1 MMLEGLLT
9 RRTFLPLLAVACIA
23 AYLPAF
29 NNGFIA
35 DDYVILEWA
44 GKFFAHPGF
53 LFTVPPQNF
62 RMTSYIIFE
71 VLKRIFGYNPVVW
84 YAVNTAFHFIACV
97 LLWRL
102 LLRFENEFVAGL
114 ATLLF
119 AVFQQPQEAV
129 MWLAAMNETLA
140 AIFILAALVLWT
152 RTQHGWALLCYT
164 LALISKESSPILLL
178 LIPLVQW
185 RQRKPLF
192 TPAYLLYFIP
202 TAIFGA
208 VFLTT
213 WSANTMIH
221 YQLYAISPHAL
232 LVLLISLH
240 RLLWPWMYLFAA
252 LAMAWGAMRL
262 NLRGVATTI
271 GLIAVPMLPYI
282 FLTYDKHLPSR
293 QLYLS
298 CMVFMVIVAGMIQR
312 VKIAEVRAAAVA
324 LFCAWNI
331 FYMWTVKDRQFLER
345 AAPTT
350 ELLQVL
356 QTRQPTHIQIEGFP
370 YPVTDIGKDVAFL
383 VPGWTPEMI
392 DVGGA
397 CDDCVSLKWDGKT
410 YR

>member
-1 MMLEGLLT
+1 MLERRLT

-53 LFTVPPQNF
+53 LFTVSPQNF
-62 RMTSYIIFE
+62 RMTSYIVFE
-71 VLKRIFGYNPVVW
+71 VLKRVFGYNPVVW
-84 YAVNTAFHFIACV
+84 YAVNTTFHFIACV

-102 LLRFENEFVAGL
+102 LLRLENEFVAGL

-129 MWLAAMNETLA
+129 MWPAAMNETLA
-140 AIFILAALVLWT
+140 AIFILAALILWT
-152 RTQHGWALLCYT
+152 GNKHGWALLCYA
-164 LALISKESSPILLL
+164 LALISKESAPILLL

-185 RQRKPLF
+185 HQRKPLF
-192 TPAYLLYFIP
+192 TRAYLLYLIP
-202 TAIFGA
+202 TAIFAA
-208 VFLTT
+208 VFLETR
-213 WSANTMIH
+213 SANTMIR
-221 YQLYAISPHAL
+221 YQVYAFSPHAL

-252 LAMAWGAMRL
+252 LAVIWGGMRPSW
-262 NLRGVATTI
+262 RGVSTAV
-271 GLIAVPMLPYI
+271 GLIAIPMLPYI

-293 QLYLS
+293 QLYLA
-298 CMVFMVIVAGMIQR
+298 CMVFMVIVAGLIQR

-324 LFCAWNI
+324 LFCVWNI

-350 ELLQVL
+350 ELLHVL
-356 QTRQPTHIQIEGFP
+356 QARRPTHIRIEEFP
-370 YPVTDIGKDVAFL
+370 YPVIDIAKDVSFL
-383 VPGWTPEMI
+383 VPGWTREMI
-392 DVGGA
+392 DVGGECGECA
-397 CDDCVSLKWDGKT
+397 SLRWDGKT